1 MSWAIVPRY
10 PFDGNCPTCH
20 GEPGETGSGNRYGVI
35 GHPRRDVAALARGEL
50 SVRVGMINDGV
61 YPHRQCIAATWCH
74 RLIRGMPEHEFDL
87 VSIGDHATSMPAYQP
102 PTNTVGL
109 TSISTGGRPLGPNR
123 GRAALAH
130 RRFATHA
137 AVLLCRGMMSDAPH
151 SLAMF
156 RSSLR
161 RLAAGGVDGFF
172 PLHGVP
178 LAAVLL
184 DAWRAAGANAE
195 AILPQPALPQPTPAD
210 AEKVA
215 AVLERALRVLST
227 AVATTD
233 LHHATDASL
242 SALVAMGAKW
252 RAGTPFVLTEHDTY
266 LTASILAETPG
277 RPGVHAVLL
286 RFLRALARLAYQEA
300 GQVVV
305 PTERLRRW
313 ALDHGA
319 DPAIVTVVGYGVDP
333 HSCPPLRGE
342 PPEPTIAFVG
352 PDRDA
357 LTLLRTLPRL
367 RAAHPEIRLIVAAPP
382 IRTDVIGPDDPVFF
396 LGPVNHRRSAY
407 ATGQVVVV
415 SGRHPAAPY
424 ALIEAMMC
432 RRPTICLDDGAL
444 TSVAGTAVATV
455 PYDDEHRLA
464 DACLALLDSA
474 DRRRSQAA
482 TGSQRARS
490 LFALRSTIDA
500 IRTVYAEAIADP
512 VEPIRRI
519 TMTDA
524 GIANDLV
531 GDRIGDRIG
540 DHAS

>member
-1 MSWAIVPRY
+1 M
-10 PFDGNCPTCH
+10 
-20 GEPGETGSGNRYGVI
+20 
-35 GHPRRDVAALARGEL
+35 
-50 SVRVGMINDGV
+50 RVGMINDGA
-61 YPHRQCIAATWCH
+61 YPYRQCIAATWCH
-74 RLIRGMPEHEFDL
+74 RLIRGLPEHEFDL
-87 VSIGDHATSMPAYQP
+87 VSIGDPPSVPAYQP
-102 PTNTVGL
+102 PTNTRGF
-109 TSISTGGRPLGPNR
+109 TSVSTGGRPLGPNR

-161 RLAAGGVDGFF
+161 RLATASVTGVH

-184 DAWRAAGANAE
+184 DAWRAAGTNAE
-195 AILPQPALPQPTPAD
+195 AILPRPALPQPTQAD
-210 AEKVA
+210 AETVA

-227 AVATTD
+227 PVATTD
-233 LHHATDASL
+233 VNHATDANL

-252 RAGTPFVLTEHDTY
+252 RAGTPYVLTEHDTY
-266 LTASILAETPG
+266 LTASILAETSG
-277 RPGVHAVLL
+277 RPGVRAVLL
-286 RFLRALARLAYQEA
+286 RFLRALTRLAYQEA
-300 GQVVV
+300 AQVAV

-342 PPEPTIAFVG
+342 PAEPTIAFLG
-352 PDRDA
+352 PDHDA

-367 RAAHPEIRLIVAAPP
+367 RAVHPEIRLIVAAPP
-382 IRTDVIGPDDPVFF
+382 IKTDVIRPGDPVFF

-415 SGRHPAAPY
+415 SGRHPAAAY

-444 TSVAGTAVATV
+444 AAVAGAAATTV
-455 PYDDEHRLA
+455 PYGDERRLA
-464 DACLALLDSA
+464 DACLAMLASA
-474 DRRRSQAA
+474 DRRRSQATA
-482 TGSQRARS
+482 GSQRARS
-490 LFALRSTIDA
+490 LFALRTTIDA
-500 IRTVYAEAIADP
+500 VRTVYAEATANAA
-512 VEPIRRI
+512 EPIRRI

-524 GIANDLV
+524 DIASDRV
-531 GDRIGDRIG
+531 GDLIGDR
-540 DHAS
+540 AS

>member
-1 MSWAIVPRY
+1 
-10 PFDGNCPTCH
+10 
-20 GEPGETGSGNRYGVI
+20 
-35 GHPRRDVAALARGEL
+35 
-50 SVRVGMINDGV
+50 MINDGA

-74 RLIRGMPEHEFDL
+74 RLIRGLPEHEFDL
-87 VSIGDHATSMPAYQP
+87 VSIGDHAPVPAYQP
-102 PTNTVGL
+102 PMNTRGF
-109 TSISTGGRPLGPNR
+109 TSVSTAGRPLGPNR
-123 GRAALAH
+123 GRADLAH

-151 SLAMF
+151 TLAMF

-161 RLAAGGVDGFF
+161 RLASVTGVH

-184 DAWRAAGANAE
+184 DAWRAAGPNAE

-210 AEKVA
+210 AERVA
-215 AVLERALRVLST
+215 EVLERALRVLST
-227 AVATTD
+227 PVATTD
-233 LHHATDASL
+233 LYHETDASL

-252 RAGTPFVLTEHDTY
+252 RAGTPYVLTEHDTY
-266 LTASILAETPG
+266 LTASILAETSG
-277 RPGVHAVLL
+277 RPGVRAVLL
-286 RFLRALARLAYQEA
+286 RFLRTLARLAYQEA
-300 GQVVV
+300 AQIAV
-305 PTERLRRW
+305 PTERLCRW

-342 PPEPTIAFVG
+342 PPEPTIVFLG

-367 RAAHPEIRLIVAAPP
+367 RAAHPEVRLIVAAPP
-382 IRTDVIGPDDPVFF
+382 IKTDVIRPGDPVFF

-444 TSVAGTAVATV
+444 TAVAGTAATTV
-455 PYDDEHRLA
+455 PYGDEHRLA
-464 DACLALLDSA
+464 DACLSLLASA
-474 DRRRSQAA
+474 DRRRSQSTA
-482 TGSQRARS
+482 GSQRARS
-490 LFALRSTIDA
+490 LFALRTTIDA
-500 IRTVYAEAIADP
+500 VRTVYAGATADT

-519 TMTDA
+519 TMSDA
-524 GIANDLV
+524 GIANDRV
-531 GDRIGDRIG
+531 SDRIGDR
-540 DHAS
+540 AP